1 MPDSAGDRL
10 SDSKG
15 FYIEVLGF
23 SAQETAESLD
33 TTTASV
39 NSALQRARKTVDERL
54 PDQHVRR
61 RELAEEILHD
71 AFLQI
76 WNKAGTYNPALG
88 SARGW
93 IYTVVRHCALNALR
107 SLSAS
112 PERDDEHYEELIEA
126 HAAWHSND
134 QSAEQHALAQCLER
148 LEEQRR
154 QAVLLAF
161 VDGYSHEQVAAQLGS
176 PLGTVKSWIRR
187 GLVALKECL
196 S

>member
-1 MPDSAGDRL
+1 MAVADPQELPLDFEAALARCAQGDSFALRAIYERERRWLMATVLRL
-10 SDSKG
+10 
-15 FYIEVLGF
+15 
-23 SAQETAESLD
+23 
-33 TTTASV
+33 
-39 NSALQRARKTVDERL
+39 
-54 PDQHVRR
+54 VRR

-76 WNKAGTYNPALG
+76 WNKAATYNPALG

-93 IYTVVRHCALNALR
+93 IYTVVRHRALNALR
-107 SLSAS
+107 AQSTS
-112 PERDDEHYEELIEA
+112 PERDDERYEELMEA
-126 HAAWHSND
+126 HAAWQSAD
-134 QSAEQHALAQCLER
+134 QSSEQRALAQCLER

-161 VDGYSHEQVAAQLGS
+161 VDGYSHEEVAAQLGS

-187 GLVALKECL
+187 GLIALKDCL

>member
-1 MPDSAGDRL
+1 MTATTDNSTSADLPLDFEAALARCAQGDQFALRAIYERERRWLMATVLRL
-10 SDSKG
+10 
-15 FYIEVLGF
+15 
-23 SAQETAESLD
+23 
-33 TTTASV
+33 
-39 NSALQRARKTVDERL
+39 
-54 PDQHVRR
+54 VRR

-76 WNKAGTYNPALG
+76 WNKASTYNPGLG

-93 IYTVVRHCALNALR
+93 IYTVVRHRALNALR
-107 SLSAS
+107 AQNTS
-112 PERDDEHYEELIEA
+112 PEREDERYEELIEA
-126 HAAWHSND
+126 HAAWHTAD

-187 GLVALKECL
+187 GLAALKDCL

>member
-1 MPDSAGDRL
+1 MITDTHELPLDFEAALLRCAQGDQFALRAIYERERRWLMATVLRL
-10 SDSKG
+10 
-15 FYIEVLGF
+15 
-23 SAQETAESLD
+23 
-33 TTTASV
+33 
-39 NSALQRARKTVDERL
+39 
-54 PDQHVRR
+54 VRR

-76 WNKAGTYNPALG
+76 WTKASTYNPRLG

-93 IYTVVRHCALNALR
+93 IYTVVRHRALNALR
-107 SLSAS
+107 SQAAS
-112 PERDDEHYEELIEA
+112 PERDDERFEELMDA
-126 HAAWHSND
+126 HAAWHTD
-134 QSAEQHALAQCLER
+134 DTSAEQRALAQCLER

-161 VDGYSHEQVAAQLGS
+161 VDGYSHVQVAAQLRS

>member
-1 MPDSAGDRL
+1 M
-10 SDSKG
+10 
-15 FYIEVLGF
+15 
-23 SAQETAESLD
+23 
-33 TTTASV
+33 ASPTDGNAHS
-39 NSALQRARKTVDERL
+39 NSAELPLDFEAALERCAQGDQFALRAIYERERRWLMATVLRL
-54 PDQHVRR
+54 VRR

-76 WNKAGTYNPALG
+76 WNKAATYNPALG

-93 IYTVVRHCALNALR
+93 IYTVVRHRALNVLR
-107 SLSAS
+107 SLNAS
-112 PERDDEHYEELIEA
+112 PERDDEHFDELIDA
-126 HAAWHSND
+126 HTAWHAED
-134 QSAEQHALAQCLER
+134 QSAEQRALAQCLER

-187 GLVALKECL
+187 GLVTLKECL